1 MKIKMFD
8 LKISDKSLKKKL
20 HKSIDKVFN
29 HGQFFLG
36 PEVEEFEK
44 KISQFIGTR
53 YAVGV
58 SSGSSALYLALK
70 AVGIKKGD
78 EVLTSPLSWIITSNA
93 IVECGAKP
101 VFVDVGN
108 DLNIDPE
115 LLDKMIN
122 KRTKAIVPM
131 HYAGH
136 VCNMKKIKQIA
147 KRYKLKIIEDAAQS
161 FGASLNKKKT
171 GSFSDAASFSM
182 NPMKTLSG
190 YGENG
195 VVVTNS
201 KEIYKK
207 LKILRHAGTTS
218 DPKKKITNYCL
229 ESSLN
234 HKMDTINASLLL
246 VALKSFKKKLKI
258 KNKIANFY
266 SQNLSSKISKQEDF
280 LQKNEQHGRY
290 VYPIIVENRDKLR
303 KFLTDNEIET
313 KIFHLPLINKSPFYI
328 KNFGHYKMN
337 NAERLIKKIIILP
350 LNEKLIKRDLKYITN
365 KINYFII
372 NEKLQKI

>member
-1 MKIKMFD
+1 MFD
-8 LKISDKSLKKKL
+8 LKITNKSLKREL
-20 HKSIDKVFN
+20 FKSIGKVFN

-36 PEVEEFEK
+36 PEVKEFEK
-44 KISQFIGTR
+44 KISKYIGTK

-58 SSGSSALYLALK
+58 GSGSSALYMALK
-70 AVGIKKGD
+70 ASGIQKGD

-101 VFVDVGN
+101 IFVDVRD

-115 LLDKMIN
+115 LLPKFIT
-122 KRTKAIVPM
+122 KKTKAILPM

-136 VCNMKKIKQIA
+136 MCDMKKISKIA
-147 KRYKLKIIEDAAQS
+147 KKYNLRIVEDAAQS
-161 FGASLNKKKT
+161 FGASLDGKKSGT
-171 GSFSDAASFSM
+171 FSDAASFSM

-195 VVVTNS
+195 VVVTNN
-201 KEIYKK
+201 KKIYEK

-246 VALKSFKKKLKI
+246 VALKKFKAKLKI
-258 KNKIANFY
+258 KNKLANY
-266 SQNLSSKISKQEDF
+266 YTKNLSPKVIKQDDYLF
-280 LQKNEQHGRY
+280 KNEQHGRY
-290 VYPIIVENRDKLR
+290 VYPIIVNERDALR
-303 KFLTDNEIET
+303 NFLTKSGIET
-313 KIFHLPLINKSPFYI
+313 KIFHIPLINKSPFYL
-328 KNFGHYKMN
+328 KNFNCLKTT

-350 LNEKLIKRDLKYITN
+350 LNEKLIKSQVKYITN
-365 KINYFII
+365 KINQFY
-372 NEKLQKI
+372 KQ